1 MQHVHSK
8 QKYMSDALMLFILLT
23 GHNED
28 LPCQIVYNQHSFLLQ
43 SKILQ
48 RKKYTISYITIF
60 FNQYVSTQIQSGLKL
75 YGSMFNFLYIV

>member
-1 MQHVHSK
+1 
-8 QKYMSDALMLFILLT
+8 MLFILLT

-48 RKKYTISYITIF
+48 TKKYTVISLFF